1 MKKQKY
7 CDLCANKGRK
17 IIAIG
22 EVMLAPTIGG
32 GWANVCHSHYG
43 LRANNVSVKLF
54 PVVK

>member
-54 PVVK
+54 LVVK